1 MPPKRNL
8 PTRLET
14 DPRRMLERLVGL
26 PEVTVLGLFSDDER
40 VELHI
45 ESISERPGCA
55 VCGVAAQAKGW
66 REVVLVDLQFAGK
79 PAALHWHKRRWRCAE
94 EMCPNASWTEQDVRI
109 AHPRMKLT
117 RRAALRATEDVGRKG
132 RSVNEVAEELGCDW
146 HTINDVVVAYGEA
159 LVNHPGRFGEVEALG
174 LDETAF
180 VRAAPYHRT
189 EFITSIVDVKRG
201 QLLDL
206 VPGRGGPAPRQWLM
220 DQSASWREGVS
231 FATLDLSGAYKAVLD
246 ACLPHVTQVADPFHV
261 IKLANER
268 IDECRRRIQNEV
280 LGHRGR
286 KNDPLYRARRLLTMA
301 GGRLGDKGLD
311 KMRGLLRA
319 GDPYG
324 QVAVAWEAKEA
335 VRELYGHQDQKL
347 ALEWIDALAEDL
359 TDKIRP
365 LEVRSLG
372 RTLKRWRL
380 EITAWHA
387 CHFTNGPTE
396 AMNNLIK
403 RVKRVAFGFTNF
415 RNYRVRA
422 LLFAGKPNWSL
433 LASLAPLG

>member
-1 MPPKRNL
+1 MPPLRKL
-8 PTRLET
+8 PDRLET
-14 DPRRMLERLVGL
+14 DSKKMLERLVGL
-26 PEVTVLGLFSDDER
+26 PEVTVLGLFANDVR

-55 VCGVAAQAKGW
+55 GCGVAAQVKGQ

-79 PAALHWHKRRWRCAE
+79 PTALHWHKRRWLCAE
-94 EMCPNASWTEQDVRI
+94 EMCPSGSWTEQDDRI

-159 LVNHPGRFGEVEALG
+159 LVDHPGRFGEVHALG

-180 VRAAPYHRT
+180 VRCAPYHRT
-189 EFITSIVDVKRG
+189 EFVTSIVDVQHG

-206 VPGRGGPAPRQWLM
+206 VPGRGGPAPREWLM
-220 DQSASWREGVS
+220 SMSAQWRDGVN
-231 FATLDLSGAYKAVLD
+231 FATLDLSGASKAVLD
-246 ACLPHVTQVADPFHV
+246 TCLPGATQVADPFHV
-261 IKLANER
+261 IKVANER
-268 IDECRRRIQNEV
+268 IDQCRRRIQNEV

-286 KNDPLYRARRLLTMA
+286 RADPLYRARRLLTMA
-301 GGRLGDKGLD
+301 EERLGEKGLE

-335 VRELYGHQDQKL
+335 VRELYAHQDQDL
-347 ALEWIDALAEDL
+347 ALEWIDTLCEDL

-365 LEVRSLG
+365 PEVRSLG

-387 CHFTNGPTE
+387 CHFSNGPTE

-403 RVKRVAFGFTNF
+403 RIKRVAFGFTNF

-422 LLFAGKPNWSL
+422 LLYAGKPDWSL
-433 LASLAPLG
+433 FATLAPLG